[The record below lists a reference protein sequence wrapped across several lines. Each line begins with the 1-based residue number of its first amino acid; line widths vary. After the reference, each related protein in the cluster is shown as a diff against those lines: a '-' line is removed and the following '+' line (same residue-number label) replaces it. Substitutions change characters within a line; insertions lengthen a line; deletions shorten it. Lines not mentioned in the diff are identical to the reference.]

1 MAYMSATGTGW
12 QSCITDRHLLVLCTC
27 MHVCLQRL
35 IKLQGTKVFEQQAP
49 KVTAAVVKA
58 VRRALKQLPQDGF
71 VQEQVSLASNCCSTS
86 GLFSSDQWHGRVCLH
101 ENLLHGG
108 IQPACRQ
115 DGLSSKPHAI
125 ASRRALS
132 GRALR
137 TLCIC
142 AGAACNQHQQRPV
155 QEQSTGPTVLTD
167 AGMHISYVLHNS
179 HDPCQHSLTHVVMPA
194 GPAHLGASPTG

>member
-71 VQEQVSLASNCCSTS
+71 VQEQVSLASSCCSTS

-115 DGLSSKPHAI
+115 DGSSLKPHAI
-125 ASRRALS
+125 ASRACTKNPMYLRRCSLQPAPGTSRS
-132 GRALR
+132 GAVDWSNSPHRCRHAHQ
-137 TLCIC
+137 LCT
-142 AGAACNQHQQRPV
+142 AQF
-155 QEQSTGPTVLTD
+155 S
-167 AGMHISYVLHNS
+167 
-179 HDPCQHSLTHVVMPA
+179 
-194 GPAHLGASPTG
+194 